1 MENPMKEYMDLYLE
15 DWTATA
21 EEYLN
26 LLFNVD
32 YRTVNNKWRDS
43 LLAMYVVPETTFDG
57 TGKPEYVNEY
67 ITAIKK
73 NQVVVESDIIAVEPS
88 TLYSYDNFYIRA
100 YVHYKIT
107 AKDITVDQN
116 KLLCHD
122 TFIFLE
128 NLKNGEWREGIFDI
142 QLVQKNPYYNFGM
155 DELFISPSTLID
167 DWITRQ

>member
-1 MENPMKEYMDLYLE
+1 MKEYLDLYLD

-32 YRTVNNKWRDS
+32 YRTVNNKWRDDLIS
-43 LLAMYVVPETTFDG
+43 MYVVPETTFNR
-57 TGKPEYVNEY
+57 TGKPEYVEEY
-67 ITAIKK
+67 ISAIKK

-88 TLYSYDNFYIRA
+88 TFYSHGNYYIRA
-100 YVHYKIT
+100 YVRYKIT
-107 AKDITVDQN
+107 AKDIDIEQN

-122 TFIFLE
+122 TFILLE
-128 NLKNGEWREGIFDI
+128 NLKSGVWREGIFDI
-142 QLVQKNPYYNFGM
+142 KLVSKTPYYNYGM
-155 DELFISPSTLID
+155 DELFISPNTDIN